1 MRIALGIEYDGGA
14 FNGFQYQSH
23 APSVQGAL
31 QEALSQVAAAPV
43 SLTAAGR
50 TDTGVHAT
58 SQVVAF
64 DAPVE
69 RPLDAWVR
77 GTNALSP
84 ESVAVLW
91 AREVAGDFH
100 PRFQATARRYM
111 YLFYDLEPVSPLL
124 SGRVTFS
131 RRLADEAM
139 HQAAQV
145 LLGEQDFSA
154 FRAAGCQS
162 RTPMR
167 AVQQISVSRA
177 GSFVILDI
185 TANAFL
191 LHMVR
196 NIAGSLWEVGLQ
208 RQPAEW
214 IRTLLEE
221 RDRALAAPTA
231 PPDGLYLVDVRYPEH
246 SLPGGRPPAVL
257 RALGGLDRF

>member
-31 QEALSQVAAAPV
+31 QDALSRVADAPV
-43 SLTAAGR
+43 TLTAAGR

-58 SQVVAF
+58 YQVVAF
-64 DAPVE
+64 DPPTE

-84 ESVAVLW
+84 SAVAVLW
-91 AREVAGDFH
+91 AVEVPDDFH

-124 SGRVTFS
+124 TGRVTFS
-131 RRLADEAM
+131 RPLADEQM
-139 HQAAQV
+139 HKAAQV
-145 LLGEQDFSA
+145 MLGEQDFSA

-167 AVQQISVSRA
+167 AVHQISVSRV
-177 GSFVILDI
+177 GGFVLLDI

-196 NIAGSLWEVGLQ
+196 NIAGSLWEVGLGRQ
-208 RQPAEW
+208 RPEW
-214 IRTLLEE
+214 IRALLGG
-221 RDRALAAPTA
+221 RDRSLAAPTA
-231 PPDGLYLVDVRYPEH
+231 PPDGLYLVDVRYPQQ
-246 SLPGGRPPAVL
+246 SLPPGRPPAVL

>member
-31 QEALSQVAAAPV
+31 QNALSQVAAAPV
-43 SLTAAGR
+43 TLTAAGR

-58 SQVVAF
+58 YQVVAF
-64 DAPVE
+64 DPPTE

-77 GTNALSP
+77 GTNTLSP
-84 ESVAVLW
+84 EGVAVLW
-91 AREVAGDFH
+91 AREVADDFH

-111 YLFYDLEPVSPLL
+111 YLFYDLEAVSPLL

-131 RRLADEAM
+131 RPLADERM
-139 HQAAQV
+139 HQATRA

-162 RTPMR
+162 STPMR
-167 AVQQISVSRA
+167 AVHQVSVSRA
-177 GSFVILDI
+177 GGFVIIDI

-196 NIAGSLWEVGLQ
+196 NIAGSLWEVGLG
-208 RQPAEW
+208 RQPVAW
-214 IRTLLEE
+214 LSDLLKL
-221 RDRALAAPTA
+221 RDRSLAAPTA
-231 PPDGLYLVDVRYPEH
+231 PPDGLYLVDVRYPDQV
-246 SLPGGRPPAVL
+246 LPGGRPPAVL
-257 RALGGLDRF
+257 RALGTLDRF